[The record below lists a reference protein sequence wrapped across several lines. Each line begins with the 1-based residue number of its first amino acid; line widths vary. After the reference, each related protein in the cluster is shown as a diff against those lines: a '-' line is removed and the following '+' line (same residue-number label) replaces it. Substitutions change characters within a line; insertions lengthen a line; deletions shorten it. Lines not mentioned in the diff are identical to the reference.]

1 VPRHDNVDRKEYVM
15 KAPHVFVG
23 VVVVLMLVGAT
34 AAQTRPDFSGV
45 WKPVDAGVSTPTPPV
60 PPPLPPSAAGGPPP
74 PPPPPRTLSLTI
86 AHSPSELKIDRRV
99 DSGGRELVYSFTFK
113 LDGTESVNQM
123 GSIVFRTKASWDGP
137 ALVLAAVTSV
147 GDKPFGQVRDVYR
160 LEGDELVIETTR
172 QTPAGT
178 FTSKNAHRKS

>member
-1 VPRHDNVDRKEYVM
+1 M
-15 KAPHVFVG
+15 KRMYAFVG
-23 VVVVLMLVGAT
+23 LIAVMMLASLT
-34 AAQTRPDFSGV
+34 AAQTRPNFSGV

-99 DSGGRELVYSFTFK
+99 DSGGRELVYIFTFK
-113 LDGTESVNQM
+113 LDGSESVNQM
-123 GSIVFRTKASWDGP
+123 GSVVFRTKASWDGP

-147 GDKPFGQVRDVYR
+147 GDKPIGQLKEVYR
-160 LEGDELVIETTR
+160 LEGDELIVESTR
-172 QTPAGT
+172 QTPGGT
-178 FTSKNAHRKS
+178 FTAKTAHRKN